1 MRAAAV
7 DRNQAAVVAALRKIG
22 CKVYVCSSFGKGFPD
37 LLVGF
42 PDRTLAYV
50 EIKDGS
56 KPPSA
61 RKLTPDQV
69 KFHAEWYGW
78 PLFVVTSVDEALG
91 LVHESKLSMN
101 HGLSGFVDKE

>member
-1 MRAAAV
+1 MRAAKIDANQPQIV
-7 DRNQAAVVAALRKIG
+7 DALRKAG
-22 CKVYVCSSFGKGFPD
+22 CRVCITSSFGGGLPD

-42 PDRTLAYV
+42 PNREIALV
-50 EIKDGS
+50 EVKDGS

-91 LVHESKLSMN
+91 LVQESRASTVR
-101 HGLSGFVDKE
+101 GQVDEE

>member
-7 DRNQAAVVAALRKIG
+7 DRNQAEIVKALRKSG
-22 CKVYVCSSFGKGFPD
+22 CRVYVCSSFGKGFPD
-37 LLVGF
+37 LLVGL

-91 LVHESKLSMN
+91 LVQESRLSTN
-101 HGLSGFVDKE
+101 HGQRGNVDEE